1 MSKKLRVGIAG
12 YGVVGA
18 RRFEIIKTHP
28 QLTTVAVCDRH
39 FKENTWPGSDKTGGL
54 SGEGRLTKEIN
65 HYHDYRELL
74 KEDLDILFVC
84 LTNDIA
90 AEVTIAGLESG
101 LHVFCEKP
109 PGRNVNEIR
118 NVIKFEKQYPNLKLK
133 YGFNHRYHESVKDA
147 LKLMKKAEL
156 GKLINLRGIY
166 GKSKLITF
174 DQSDWRTQ
182 RNIAGGGVLLDQ
194 GIHLVDLMRLF
205 AGEFDEIHS
214 FVCNN
219 FWNYDV
225 EDNAY
230 ALMRTKEG
238 VVALFH
244 SSATEWRHRFRL
256 EIAFEKGNIIL
267 SGLLSGSKSYGAE
280 TLTIVW
286 GNIEN
291 DHGDPKE
298 QTTRYNHD
306 PSWRDEIYE
315 FADAIINDKPISNGS
330 SEDALRTMQ
339 LVYQIYCA
347 DNNWREKYNLSPDAP
362 QKES

>member
-1 MSKKLRVGIAG
+1 MPNKLRVGIAG
-12 YGVVGA
+12 YGVVGK

-39 FKENTWPGSDKTGGL
+39 FKDDAWPTSDKTGIL
-54 SGEGRLTKEIN
+54 NGEGALTEGIN
-65 HYHDYRELL
+65 YYHDYRELL
-74 KEDLDILFVC
+74 QEDLDILFVC

-90 AEVTIAGLESG
+90 AKVTIAGLKSG

-109 PGRNVNEIR
+109 PGRNVDEIK
-118 NVIKFEKQYPNLKLK
+118 NVIKCEKQNPSLKLK
-133 YGFNHRYHESVKDA
+133 YGFNHRYHDSIKDA
-147 LKLMKKAEL
+147 LQLMKKGEL
-156 GKLINLRGIY
+156 GQLINLRGVY

-174 DQSDWRTQ
+174 DQSDWRTH
-182 RNIAGGGVLLDQ
+182 RDIAGGGVLLDQ

-205 AGEFDEIHS
+205 AGEFNEIHS
-214 FVCNN
+214 FVCNK

-230 ALMRTKEG
+230 ALMRTKTG

-244 SSATEWRHRFRL
+244 SSATEWRHRFRV

-280 TLTIVW
+280 TLTVVKV
-286 GNIEN
+286 NAEN

-298 QTTRYNHD
+298 QTTRYNAD

-315 FADAIINDKPISNGS
+315 FADAVINNKSVSNGS
-330 SEDALRTMQ
+330 SDDALRTMQ
-339 LVYQIYCA
+339 LVYQIYCG
-347 DNNWREKYNLSPDAP
+347 DQDWQKKYNLS
-362 QKES
+362 SSIS

>member
-1 MSKKLRVGIAG
+1 MAQKLRVGIAG
-12 YGVVGA
+12 YGVVGK

-39 FKENTWPGSDKTGGL
+39 FKDGAWPPAEKTGIL
-54 SGEGRLTKEIN
+54 NGEGKLNEEIK
-65 HYHDYRELL
+65 YFPDYRKLL
-74 KEDLDILFVC
+74 QEDLDILFVC

-109 PGRNVNEIR
+109 PGRNVKEIL
-118 NVIKFEKQYPNLKLK
+118 NVIDCEKQHPTQKLK
-133 YGFNHRYHESVKDA
+133 YGFNHRYHDSIKDA
-147 LKLMKKAEL
+147 LQIVKAGEL
-156 GKLINLRGIY
+156 GKIINLRGVY

-174 DQSDWRTQ
+174 DQSDWRTH
-182 RNIAGGGVLLDQ
+182 RDIAGGGVLLDQ

-205 AGEFDEIHS
+205 AGEFNEIHS

-230 ALMRTKEG
+230 AMMRTAEG

-256 EIAFEKGNIIL
+256 EIAFAHGNIIL

-280 TLTIVW
+280 TLTVVW
-286 GNIEN
+286 ANSEN

-298 QTTRYNHD
+298 QTTRYNND

-315 FADAIINDKPISNGS
+315 FADAVINDKKISNGS

-339 LVYQIYCA
+339 LVFQIYCA
-347 DNNWREKYNLSPDAP
+347 DKDWKEKYNLSSDTPLKDP
-362 QKES
+362 